1 MTKNGEV
8 LTAYVTLAKYM
19 QGHCDM
25 PCEFCL
31 FSDKKR
37 QACMIKDMADYP
49 YGALEDKTVKK
60 INANFTKLERED
72 HHG

>member
-1 MTKNGEV
+1 
-8 LTAYVTLAKYM
+8 
-19 QGHCDM
+19 M

-49 YGALEDKTVKK
+49 YGALEDETVKK